1 MIIVIFSKDIHIYY
15 LVIYM
20 HIEKVSE
27 SKGVYN
33 DLLKENSKKR
43 EKAGQKQVKSS
54 FKELL
59 KVKLEEIQTSSN
71 VNRTKLRNEEQER

>member
-1 MIIVIFSKDIHIYY
+1 MR
-15 LVIYM
+15 
-20 HIEKVSE
+20 IEKVSE

-43 EKAGQKQVKSS
+43 EKVGQRQVKVS
-54 FKELL
+54 FKEVL
-59 KVKLEEIQTSSN
+59 KAKLEENQTSSN

>member
-1 MIIVIFSKDIHIYY
+1 MR
-15 LVIYM
+15 
-20 HIEKVSE
+20 IEKVSE

-43 EKAGQKQVKSS
+43 EKVGKKQVKSS
-54 FKELL
+54 FKEVL
-59 KVKLEEIQTSSN
+59 KAKLEENQTSSN